1 MSNPKTIKINIW
13 DMRTIRS
20 FCAETNKVLD
30 EKKLTVD
37 GRLIYENKGR
47 IYYVDS
53 DNDIWKEHYSNNGE
67 STNYGV
73 SNYVNHYKF
82 RG

>member
-1 MSNPKTIKINIW
+1 MKKATREISVIN
-13 DMRTIRS
+13 MKGIRS

-47 IYYVDS
+47 IYYVDN
-53 DNDIWKEHYSNNGE
+53 DNDIWKEHYANNGT
-67 STNYGV
+67 STSYGV